1 VAVSVIVPKL
11 AADEAGAMLTE
22 WYCQEGEQ
30 VVAGQPLCRLERDFV
45 ACEVEAEEGG
55 VLSHAVGVGDAPAP
69 GDVLA
74 YLAPPADGSV
84 RAAEGQPA
92 TLASS
97 EAPRPPAAPEP
108 EPEPEPDAAAGAWL
122 SSGTSDGEAGFV
134 WPSEREA
141 ESPPEADGD
150 RWGVTEEQFVAE
162 ETAFWPN
169 TEAER
174 EAAPEG
180 AAVEFEVQATEP
192 AWGADAAAEDGAAKD
207 QPAPFAWDD
216 AGEVDDAPP
225 EAKPAE
231 IASMPAPNPAI
242 EEPPWQIAAADGAAE
257 DPTSPFAWDDA
268 WDDAGEVDDASPETK
283 PAAIASM
290 PAPDLATEEPAR
302 QIAAVDG
309 ASWPNTEAEPEEAPE
324 AAAAEFETP
333 AAEPAWGADPA
344 AEDGAAEDQPSPF
357 AWDDAGEFDDAS
369 PETKPAAI
377 ASMPAPDLATEEPAR
392 QVAAEA
398 AAGSGAEREP
408 AEPLPPQPITLRI
421 EIEATEDR
429 SAMTD
434 LIFEA
439 IVVAAAEHV
448 DASACIVRDM
458 RAGATQPATPATNEW
473 AVLASYEGTGVVE
486 ATSRLEA
493 GKPFSFALAD
503 RRSAPAFHE
512 HGLSARHTMALA
524 LAYDGA
530 WWSDEEGLR
539 LLAEVGES
547 LARPTAEAA

>member
-1 VAVSVIVPKL
+1 MAVSVIVPKL

-55 VLSHAVGVGDAPAP
+55 VLSYAVGVGDAPAP

-74 YLAPPADGSV
+74 YLAPSADGSV
-84 RAAEGQPA
+84 GAAEGQPA

-97 EAPRPPAAPEP
+97 EAPRQQAAPEH
-108 EPEPEPDAAAGAWL
+108 EPDATAGAWL
-122 SSGTSDGEAGFV
+122 SSGTRDGEAGLV

-141 ESPPEADGD
+141 EPAPEVDGD
-150 RWGVTEEQFVAE
+150 RWGLTEEQFVAE
-162 ETAFWPN
+162 EIAFWPN
-169 TEAER
+169 TEAEP
-174 EAAPEG
+174 EDAPEA

-192 AWGADAAAEDGAAKD
+192 AWGADADAEDGAAED
-207 QPAPFAWDD
+207 Q
-216 AGEVDDAPP
+216 
-225 EAKPAE
+225 
-231 IASMPAPNPAI
+231 M
-242 EEPPWQIAAADGAAE
+242 
-257 DPTSPFAWDDA
+257 SPFAGDDA
-268 WDDAGEVDDASPETK
+268 AEVDDASPEAK

-290 PAPDLATEEPAR
+290 PAADLAIEEPAR
-302 QIAAVDG
+302 
-309 ASWPNTEAEPEEAPE
+309 
-324 AAAAEFETP
+324 
-333 AAEPAWGADPA
+333 
-344 AEDGAAEDQPSPF
+344 
-357 AWDDAGEFDDAS
+357 
-369 PETKPAAI
+369 
-377 ASMPAPDLATEEPAR
+377 R
-392 QVAAEA
+392 VAAEA
-398 AAGSGAEREP
+398 TAGGGAEREP

-421 EIEATEDR
+421 EIEATEDTSR
-429 SAMTD
+429 MTN
-434 LIFEA
+434 LVFEA

-448 DASACIVRDM
+448 DASACVVQDM
-458 RAGATQPATPATNEW
+458 RAGAAQPASDEW

-524 LAYDGA
+524 LTYDGT